1 MTKMSEVDSRQD
13 NNITGAHLLICLA
26 AQLALE
32 VRSSNVVHDVTIDK
46 GVARIFQ
53 RGGHRGYS
61 PDHHP
66 GITDYIWFIPLL
78 SPRVSAGSV
87 VLSRHEGPY

>member
-1 MTKMSEVDSRQD
+1 MFDK
-13 NNITGAHLLICLA
+13 LLLGVSISDETLF
-26 AQLALE
+26 L
-32 VRSSNVVHDVTIDK
+32 VR

-78 SPRVSAGSV
+78 SPRVSAGSFSSRIILLLG
-87 VLSRHEGPY
+87 VLISDKTLFLVFDM

>member
-1 MTKMSEVDSRQD
+1 M
-13 NNITGAHLLICLA
+13 LLIVL
-26 AQLALE
+26 Q
-32 VRSSNVVHDVTIDK
+32 VRDQGRSQEFS
-46 GVARIFQ
+46 GG
-53 RGGHRGYS
+53 GGHRGYS
-61 PDHHP
+61 ADHHP